1 MYIDYD
7 NIMIFNVL
15 LMLGLIIIYTMIIFR
30 NDDDEEYYENIDNE
44 NDIIDDYRWKID
56 ENNTDKLPVNWHQ
69 KWYKPNIIKD
79 EKKQSKN
86 EESEEEDNNY
96 ILYDNN
102 VKYLIDNNSKYILDN
117 NNNKYML
124 NVNNTEVLNKI
135 IDESNKKNENIL
147 YRVLFKEY

>member
-1 MYIDYD
+1 
-7 NIMIFNVL
+7 
-15 LMLGLIIIYTMIIFR
+15 MIIFR

-44 NDIIDDYRWKID
+44 NDIIDYRWKID
-56 ENNTDKLPVNWHQ
+56 ENNIDKLPVSWHQ
-69 KWYKPNIIKD
+69 KMNKPNIIKD

-117 NNNKYML
+117 NNNKYVL

-135 IDESNKKNENIL
+135 IDESNKKKENNFI
-147 YRVLFKEY
+147 